1 MRDTARGQRRERDG
15 GRSPGRDGD
24 GAARAPGA
32 RLAAGLVLAQVL
44 SLQLGSA
51 LAKGTYGQVGPTAL
65 AGMRLGF
72 AALVLWTVVRPR
84 LARLTAA
91 QWRAAAGLGVVFA
104 GMNTAYFQAIRHL
117 PLGVAATLE
126 LLGPLALALALSR
139 GAAHLLSGLL
149 ALAGVLLLAVPGGAL
164 PGAGI
169 AAGVAA
175 ALCRAGYVV
184 LNQRVGRLFPGWDG
198 LTVALGIGACLLVPV
213 AAATDG
219 RSVAA
224 HPALLGTGF
233 LVALLSSLL
242 PYSLDLLALRRI
254 GARTFGVLLALGPA
268 VGAAVGFAALGERLG
283 PRECAAM
290 ALVVAAGAWSVRTA
304 E

>member
-1 MRDTARGQRRERDG
+1 MAEGSGRGEAASG
-15 GRSPGRDGD
+15 LGK
-24 GAARAPGA
+24 GAVRGA
-32 RLAAGLVLAQVL
+32 RVAVGLVFVQIV
-44 SLQLGSA
+44 SLQCGSA

-84 LARLTAA
+84 LSRLSAA

-104 GMNTAYFQAIRHL
+104 GMNSAYFQAIRHL

-139 GAAHLLSGLL
+139 RAAHLLSGLL

-164 PGAGI
+164 PGVGVMAG
-169 AAGVAA
+169 AVA

-184 LNQRVGRLFPGWDG
+184 LNQRVGRLFSGWDG

-213 AAATDG
+213 AGAVDG
-219 RSVAA
+219 RSVVE

-233 LVALLSSLL
+233 LVALLSSLI
-242 PYSLDLLALRRI
+242 PYCLDMLALRRI
-254 GARTFGVLLALGPA
+254 GARAFGVLLALGPA
-268 VGAAVGFAALGERLG
+268 VGTGVGYAALGERLG
-283 PRECAAM
+283 LREYAAV
-290 ALVVAAGAWSVRTA
+290 ALVVAAAAWSVRTA

>member
-1 MRDTARGQRRERDG
+1 MGEGRDVGA
-15 GRSPGRDGD
+15 GRSPDGERQGG
-24 GAARAPGA
+24 GASARGA
-32 RLAAGLVLAQVL
+32 VLLVLAQVV

-51 LAKGTYGQVGPTAL
+51 VAKGAYGQVGPTAL

-72 AALVLWTVVRPR
+72 AALVLWALVRPR
-84 LARLTAA
+84 LTRLTAD
-91 QWRAAAGLGVVFA
+91 QWRAAAGLGVVLA
-104 GMNTAYFQAIRHL
+104 GMNAAYFQAIRHL

-126 LLGPLALALALSR
+126 LLGPLALALLLAR
-139 GAAHLLSGLL
+139 RAAHLMAGLL
-149 ALAGVLLLAVPGGAL
+149 ALAGVLLLAVPGGTL
-164 PGAGI
+164 SGAGI
-169 AAGVAA
+169 AAGATA

-213 AAATDG
+213 AAVADG

-224 HPALLGTGF
+224 HPAVLGTGL
-233 LVALLSSLL
+233 LVALLSSLV

-254 GARTFGVLLALGPA
+254 GARSFGVLLALGPA
-268 VGAAVGFAALGERLG
+268 VGAAVGFAVLGERLG
-283 PRECAAM
+283 PRECAAT
-290 ALVVAAGAWSVRTA
+290 ALVVAAGVWSVRTA